1 MSFTGTT
8 LSDTLLLLAEAV
20 FVEGVPGVE
29 VDESLVG
36 VARLGVGCR
45 AFLGFGVGGAVE
57 GWETLGIGARELIL
71 WER

>member
-8 LSDTLLLLAEAV
+8 LSDTLLLLAVAV

-36 VARLGVGCR
+36 VARVGVRSR
-45 AFLGFGVGGAVE
+45 AFLGFGVGGAVV
-57 GWETLGIGARELIL
+57 GWGTLGMRGRDLIF
-71 WER
+71 WEK